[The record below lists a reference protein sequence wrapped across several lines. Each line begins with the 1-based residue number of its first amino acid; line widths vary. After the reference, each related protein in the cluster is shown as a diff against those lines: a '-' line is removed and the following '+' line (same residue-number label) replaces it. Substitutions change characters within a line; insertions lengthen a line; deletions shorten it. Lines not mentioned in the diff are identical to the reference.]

1 MEKTSKHEE
10 IAAGLIQDIL
20 TGRYRVGERL
30 PSERDLAS
38 RFDANQGSNTEA
50 MKKLEQIGLATVQ
63 PGGARVRN
71 KEEASLEVI
80 GHLLA
85 QDNLPDESL
94 VDQILVVMSGLI
106 AIAAFL
112 VTTQGSKE
120 TINELRELVKPLKNK
135 KLSRES
141 HTVARLE
148 LISRFVQASG
158 NLPLQIIGRALFQ
171 EMAPNL
177 SKLLPHVKVNPQAYG
192 PIAEQLDN
200 GLESRNTDAVTAA
213 FKQLYEINKDNM
225 MNAFSEARLQIQN
238 ETKEALIK

>member
-1 MEKTSKHEE
+1 MEKISKHEE

-38 RFDANQGSNTEA
+38 RFDANRGSVREA
-50 MKKLEQIGLATVQ
+50 MKKLEQIGLADVQ
-63 PGGARVRN
+63 PGG
-71 KEEASLEVI
+71 SLEVI

-85 QDNLPDESL
+85 QDDLPDESL
-94 VDQILVVMSGLI
+94 IDQILIVMSGLI

-112 VTTQGSKE
+112 VTTQGSDE
-120 TINELRELVKPLKNK
+120 TITELRDLVKPLKNK
-135 KLSRES
+135 KLNRES

-177 SKLLPHVKVNPQAYG
+177 TKLLPHVKVDPKAYG
-192 PIAEQLDN
+192 PIAEQLDH
-200 GLESRNTDAVTAA
+200 GLESRNTDSVTAA
-213 FKQLYEINKDNM
+213 FKQLYEINRDNM
-225 MNAFSEARLQIQN
+225 MNAFSEARIQIQN
-238 ETKEALIK
+238 ENKEALTK